1 MDQLVPGLSFMKNS
15 KFVCKTKSIGSIAS
29 EILSKDQDGHVLGVT
44 SKGIYIKTSQ
54 KWLVYLSFDPFRGP
68 LTITLGEV
76 NSNLHLVS
84 TGHHVRIES
93 QSIIF
98 PNIDIL
104 ISTKDSEV
112 WQPNPPL
119 TLLIDDPQRHQRLV
133 SFAKEVMAKKGAVG
147 LGIFLSPLLGLTNT
161 HPAPGLKSNLG
172 WTDMVRLQS
181 YVQKKEITALA
192 GLLSKFMGSGLG
204 LTPSADDF
212 IIGLLLSLNRWQN
225 LLWTSNNLLDLNL
238 QVVETAYQ
246 RTTSLS
252 ANLIECAS
260 LGQADERLINALD
273 WMVTGL
279 ACEPEIVDRFLE
291 WGNSSGVDA
300 FVGMVVASLVN
311 K

>member
-1 MDQLVPGLSFMKNS
+1 MDQLVPDLSLMKNS
-15 KFVCKTKSIGSIAS
+15 KRLFKTKSIGSIAS

-68 LTITLGEV
+68 LTITLAEV
-76 NSNLHLVS
+76 NSTLHLVS
-84 TGHHVRIES
+84 TGHLVHIAS

-104 ISTKDSEV
+104 ISTQGSEV
-112 WQPNPPL
+112 WQPTPPP

-133 SFAKEVMAKKGAVG
+133 SFAKEVMAKKGDVG
-147 LGIFLSPLLGLTNT
+147 LGIFLSPLLGLTNI
-161 HPAPGLKSNLG
+161 HPAPVLHSNLD
-172 WTDMVRLQS
+172 WVDIIRLQS
-181 YVQKKEITALA
+181 YIRKREIAPLA
-192 GLLSKFMGSGLG
+192 GLLAKFMGSGLG

-225 LLWTSNNLLDLNL
+225 LLWNSNNLLDLNL

-252 ANLIECAS
+252 ANLIECAT

-273 WMVTGL
+273 W
-279 ACEPEIVDRFLE
+279 IVCGEVREKDIISHLLE

-300 FVGMVVASLVN
+300 FVGMVVALLVN
-311 K
+311 Q